1 MFTVHQIKK
10 VDEKLIESETLTECN
25 KKNKMNMQIER
36 CKLDLQKDPS
46 NPQLHIRL
54 GDLYMERHLDIN
66 NAGQYIDEAITEYQL
81 AMESLIDS
89 PVIYYKLGRAF
100 YYKNDLD
107 KALNYLTTALEKKNN
122 YYEAY
127 YIIAETFVK
136 KAHFTDAIDAAIA
149 AVQCGKL
156 HSSSA
161 HYLLYKLYNASSF
174 KDTKVKLKALKERIL
189 AALLIPFDKIAIR
202 NILRSLYYL
211 KFMGIFISGFYA
223 EQLKNYSKALELY
236 RGAIEKTPGFAP
248 LYFALGNIY
257 LTTGYFEDAITEYK
271 MAIWLDSFNIAAYRQ
286 LCRTYEEQGDYNM
299 AIEIY
304 NKLISMA
311 PNIPDLY
318 SNLAN
323 IYYIKGEFDL
333 AISNYQTAITLNPNR
348 SWTSVIAQTMGFVY
362 QENKSDPDA
371 AISAYQTAYVLTPED
386 IDIYVNLG
394 SAFYD
399 KEDYNNAL
407 AVYRQAL
414 ELDPHNPK
422 IHCNLGFLYWG
433 KAETEEA
440 IKSYELAIKYNDSY
454 DIAYNNLGVIYLDD
468 LGRVNKAIELF
479 NKAIESN
486 PSYALAYFNLA
497 RATTIIGDKIEAAK
511 LYQVSQDINKVTQE
525 IDPKDIADK
534 ISELF
539 ES

>member
-1 MFTVHQIKK
+1 MKK
-10 VDEKLIESETLTECN
+10 LMDSEDTDNT
-25 KKNKMNMQIER
+25 KIINKMHAQIER
-36 CKLDLQKDPS
+36 CKIDLQKDPS
-46 NPQLHIRL
+46 NPELHVRL
-54 GDLYMERHLDIN
+54 GDIYIKWHLDIY
-66 NAGQYIDEAITEYQL
+66 NAGQYVDEAITEYQL
-81 AMESLIDS
+81 AMESMLSS
-89 PVIYYKLGRAF
+89 PEIYYKLGTAF
-100 YYKNDLD
+100 YHKGELD
-107 KALNYLTTALEKKNN
+107 KALKYLTTALEKKNN
-122 YYEAY
+122 YYDAY
-127 YIIAETFVK
+127 YMIAETFIR
-136 KAHFTDAIDAAIA
+136 KAHFTDAVDAAIA
-149 AVQCGKL
+149 ATQCSFWG
-156 HSSSA
+156 SSCA
-161 HYLLYKLYNASSF
+161 HYLLYKLYDASSF
-174 KDTKVKLKALKERIL
+174 KDTKLKLKALWEKIV
-189 AALLIPFDKIAIR
+189 ACLLIPFDKNAISNIIKSISYLAFMPVFIA
-202 NILRSLYYL
+202 
-211 KFMGIFISGFYA
+211 GFYA
-223 EQLKNYSKALELY
+223 LQLKNYAKAIELY
-236 RGAIEKTPGFAP
+236 SNAVEKAPGFAP
-248 LYFALGNIY
+248 LYCVLGDIY
-257 LTTGYFEDAITEYK
+257 LSTGYFEDAITEYK
-271 MAIWLDSFNIAAYRQ
+271 MAIWLDSFNIAAYRH
-286 LCRTYEEQGDYNM
+286 LCHAYEEQGDYNQ

-362 QENKSDPDA
+362 QENKTDPDA

-399 KEDYNNAL
+399 KEDYQNAL
-407 AVYRQAL
+407 SVYRQAL
-414 ELDPHNPK
+414 ELQPHNPK

-433 KAETEEA
+433 KGDTEEA
-440 IKSYELAIKYNDSY
+440 IKSYELAIKYDTSY

-468 LGRVNKAIELF
+468 LGRVSRAVELF
-479 NKAIESN
+479 SKAIESN

-497 RATTIIGDKIEAAK
+497 RATSIMGDKVEAAK
-511 LYQVSQDINKVTQE
+511 LYQSAQEINKVTQE

>member
-1 MFTVHQIKK
+1 MKK
-10 VDEKLIESETLTECN
+10 TADNEETKSSMN
-25 KKNKMNMQIER
+25 INKMHAQIER
-36 CKLDLQKDPS
+36 CKIDLQKDPS
-46 NPQLHIRL
+46 NPDLHVRL
-54 GDLYMERHLDIN
+54 GDLYIKWHLDIY
-66 NAGQYIDEAITEYQL
+66 NAGQYVDEAITEYQL
-81 AMESLIDS
+81 AMESLLNS
-89 PVIYYKLGRAF
+89 HEIYYKLGTAF
-100 YYKNDLD
+100 FYKGDLD
-107 KALNYLTTALEKKNN
+107 KALKYLTTALEKKND
-122 YYEAY
+122 YYDAY
-127 YIIAETFVK
+127 YMIAETFIK
-136 KAHFTDAIDAAIA
+136 KAHFTDAVDAATA
-149 AVQCGKL
+149 AIQCSWIG
-156 HSSSA
+156 SSSA
-161 HYLLYKLYNASSF
+161 HYLLYKLYDASSF
-174 KDTKVKLKALKERIL
+174 KDNKLKMKASWEKFL
-189 AALLIPFDKIAIR
+189 AFLLIPFDKTAIK
-202 NILRSLYYL
+202 NIVRGFSYL
-211 KFMGIFISGFYA
+211 VFMPIFVAGFYILQMKDYGQA
-223 EQLKNYSKALELY
+223 IQLYKD
-236 RGAIEKTPGFAP
+236 AIEKAPGFAP
-248 LYFALGNIY
+248 LYCVLGDIY
-257 LTTGYFEDAITEYK
+257 LSTGYFEDAITEYK
-271 MAIWLDSFNIAAYRQ
+271 MAIWLDPFNIAAYRH
-286 LCRTYEEQGDYNM
+286 LCHAYEEQGDYNQ

-333 AISNYQTAITLNPNR
+333 AISHYQTAITLNPNR
-348 SWTSVIAQTMGFVY
+348 SWTSIIAQTMGFVY

-407 AVYRQAL
+407 SVYRQAL
-414 ELDPHNPK
+414 ELQPHNPK

-433 KAETEEA
+433 KGDTEEA
-440 IKSYELAIKYNDSY
+440 LKSYELAIKYDPHY

-468 LGRVNKAIELF
+468 LGLVNKAADLF
-479 NKAIESN
+479 TKAIESN

-497 RATTIIGDKIEAAK
+497 RSTSILGDKVEAAK
-511 LYQVSQDINKVTQE
+511 LYQSAQEINKVTQE

>member
-1 MFTVHQIKK
+1 MK
-10 VDEKLIESETLTECN
+10 KLIDNETKPQMS
-25 KKNKMNMQIER
+25 KKNKMYDQIER
-36 CKLDLQKDPS
+36 CRLDLQKDPS
-46 NPQLHIRL
+46 NPSLHIRL
-54 GDLYMERHLDIN
+54 GDLYMKWHLDIF

-89 PVIYYKLGRAF
+89 HEIYYKIGLAF
-100 YYKNDLD
+100 YYKGDLD
-107 KALNYLTTALEKKNN
+107 KAINYLTMALEKKND
-122 YYEAY
+122 YYQAY
-127 YIIAETFVK
+127 YMLAEVFVK
-136 KAHFTDAIDAAIA
+136 KAHFTDAIDAATA
-149 AVQCGKL
+149 AIQCSSLG
-156 HSSSA
+156 SSSA
-161 HYLLYKLYNASSF
+161 HYLLYKLYEASSF
-174 KDTKVKLKALKERIL
+174 KNAKTKIKAFCERIISVI
-189 AALLIPFDKIAIR
+189 LIPFDKLAIE
-202 NILRSLYYL
+202 NIIKSLSYLRFLNLFL
-211 KFMGIFISGFYA
+211 KGFYA
-223 EQLKNYSKALELY
+223 IQLKDYSKAINLYKEAVEL
-236 RGAIEKTPGFAP
+236 APGFAP
-248 LYFALGNIY
+248 LYCVLGDIY
-257 LTTGYFEDAITEYK
+257 LSTGYFEDAITEYK
-271 MAIWLDSFNIAAYRQ
+271 MAIWLDSFNIAAYRH
-286 LCRTYEEQGDYNM
+286 LCRAYEEQGDYNQ
-299 AIEIY
+299 AIEVY

-407 AVYRQAL
+407 TVYRQAL
-414 ELDPHNPK
+414 ELQPHNPK

-433 KAETEEA
+433 KADTEEA
-440 IKSYELAIKYNDSY
+440 IKSYELAIKYNDKY

-468 LGRVNKAIELF
+468 LGRVNKAMELF
-479 NKAIESN
+479 RKAVEVN
-486 PSYALAYFNLA
+486 PSYALAHFNLA
-497 RATTIIGDKIEAAK
+497 RAISIVGDKVEAAK
-511 LYQVSQDINKVTQE
+511 LYQMAQDINKVTQE
-525 IDPKDIADK
+525 IDPRDIADK

>member
-1 MFTVHQIKK
+1 MKK
-10 VDEKLIESETLTECN
+10 IAEQDNIDHKV
-25 KKNKMNMQIER
+25 KNKMFDKIEK
-36 CKLDLQKDPS
+36 CKLALKNDPTNPDLH
-46 NPQLHIRL
+46 LRMA
-54 GDLYMERHLDIN
+54 DLYLQWHLDIF

-89 PVIYYKLGRAF
+89 PEIYYKLGVAF
-100 YYKNDLD
+100 YYKGDLD
-107 KALNYLTTALEKKNN
+107 KAINYLTTAIEKKNR

-127 YIIAETFVK
+127 YMLAETFIK
-136 KAHFTDAIDAAIA
+136 KAHFTDAFDAAEA
-149 AVQCGKL
+149 AVICSKFK
-156 HSSSA
+156 SSCA
-161 HYLLYKLYNASSF
+161 HYLLYKLYDALSYKNL
-174 KDTKVKLKALKERIL
+174 KTKFHALYERCVAMVL
-189 AALLIPFDKIAIR
+189 APFDPIARENIQR
-202 NILRSLYYL
+202 NFAYLYFL
-211 KFMGIFISGFYA
+211 PLFVKGFYA
-223 EQLKNYSKALELY
+223 IQRKDYASAIELY
-236 RGAIEKTPGFAP
+236 KDASDKAPGFAA
-248 LYFALGNIY
+248 LYCVLGDIY
-257 LTTGYFEDAITEYK
+257 LSTGHFEEAIIEYK
-271 MAIWLDSFNIAAYRQ
+271 MAIWLDSFNIAAYRH
-286 LCRTYEEQGDYNM
+286 LCRAYEEQGDYNQ
-299 AIEIY
+299 AIDIY
-304 NKLISMA
+304 EKLIAMA
-311 PNIPDLY
+311 PNLPDLY

-333 AISNYQTAITLNPNR
+333 AISNYQTAITLNPNP

-371 AISAYQTAYVLTPED
+371 AISAYQTAYVLTPDD

-407 AVYRQAL
+407 SVYRQAL
-414 ELDPHNPK
+414 EFQPHNAK

-433 KAETEEA
+433 KGDTEEA

-468 LGRVNKAIELF
+468 LGRVKQAIELF
-479 NKAIESN
+479 KKAVEVN
-486 PSYALAYFNLA
+486 PNYALAHFNLA
-497 RATTIIGDKIEAAK
+497 RSVSIIGDKVEAAK
-511 LYQVSQDINKVTQE
+511 LYQMAQDINKITME

>member
-1 MFTVHQIKK
+1 MKKLMDKDIKSK
-10 VDEKLIESETLTECN
+10 KSF
-25 KKNKMNMQIER
+25 KNKMFDQIER
-36 CKLDLQKDPS
+36 CRLDLQKDPT
-46 NPQLHIRL
+46 NPALHVRL
-54 GDLYMERHLDIN
+54 GDLYLQWHLDIF

-89 PVIYYKLGRAF
+89 CEIYYKIGVAF
-100 YYKNDLD
+100 FHKGDLD
-107 KALNYLTTALEKKNN
+107 KAINYLTLALEKKNN

-127 YIIAETFVK
+127 YMLAETFVK
-136 KAHFTDAIDAAIA
+136 KAHFTDAVDAAEA
-149 AVQCGKL
+149 AVQCAKL
-156 HSSSA
+156 RSSSA
-161 HYLLYKLYNASSF
+161 HYLLYKLFDASSF
-174 KDTKVKLKALKERIL
+174 KDNGTKLRAWYEKFISVIL
-189 AALLIPFDKIAIR
+189 APFDKTAIE
-202 NILRSLYYL
+202 NMIKNLSYLRFLPLFL
-211 KFMGIFISGFYA
+211 KGFYA
-223 EQLKNYSKALELY
+223 IQIKDYALAIELY
-236 RGAIEKTPGFAP
+236 KDAIETAPGFAP
-248 LYFALGNIY
+248 LYCVLGDIY
-257 LTTGYFEDAITEYK
+257 LSTGYFEDAITEYK
-271 MAIWLDSFNIAAYRQ
+271 MAIWLDSFNIAAYRH
-286 LCRTYEEQGDYNM
+286 LCRAYEEQGDYNQ
-299 AIEIY
+299 AIDIY
-304 NKLISMA
+304 NKLIAMA
-311 PNIPDLY
+311 PNMPDLY

-333 AISNYQTAITLNPNR
+333 AISNYQTAITLNPNK

-414 ELDPHNPK
+414 ELQPHNAK

-433 KAETEEA
+433 KGDTEEA
-440 IKSYELAIKYNDSY
+440 IKSYELAIKYNPNY

-468 LGRVNKAIELF
+468 LGRVNKSIELF
-479 NKAIESN
+479 KKAVDAN
-486 PSYALAYFNLA
+486 PNYALAHFNLA
-497 RATTIIGDKIEAAK
+497 RAISIIGDKVEAAK
-511 LYQVSQDINKVTQE
+511 LFQMAQDINKITQE
-525 IDPKDIADK
+525 IDPRDIADK

>member
-1 MFTVHQIKK
+1 MKNMT
-10 VDEKLIESETLTECN
+10 DSEN
-25 KKNKMNMQIER
+25 KKEVKKRSKMADQIER
-36 CKLDLQKDPS
+36 CRLDLQKDPS
-46 NPQLHIRL
+46 NPSIHVRL
-54 GDLYMERHLDIN
+54 GDLYMKWHLDIY
-66 NAGQYIDEAITEYQL
+66 NAGRYIDEAITEYQL

-89 PVIYYKLGRAF
+89 HEIYYKIGVAF
-100 YYKNDLD
+100 YHKGDLD
-107 KALNYLTTALEKKNN
+107 KAINYLTMALEKKND

-127 YIIAETFVK
+127 YMLAETFVK
-136 KAHFTDAIDAAIA
+136 KAHFTDAVDAAVT

-156 HSSSA
+156 KASSA
-161 HYLLYKLYNASSF
+161 HYLLFKLYEASSF
-174 KDTKVKLKALKERIL
+174 KDTKVKLKALWERF
-189 AALLIPFDKIAIR
+189 AAFMLIPFDKLAIE
-202 NILRSLYYL
+202 NIITSISYLRFMLLFL
-211 KFMGIFISGFYA
+211 KGFYA
-223 EQLKNYSKALELY
+223 IQVKNYSKAIDLY
-236 RGAIEKTPGFAP
+236 KNAVEAAPGFAP
-248 LYFALGNIY
+248 LYCVLGDIY
-257 LTTGYFEDAITEYK
+257 LSTGYFEDAITEYK
-271 MAIWLDSFNIAAYRQ
+271 MAIWLDSFNIAAYRH
-286 LCRTYEEQGDYNM
+286 LCRAYEEQGDYNQ
-299 AIEIY
+299 AIDIY

-348 SWTSVIAQTMGFVY
+348 TWTSVIAQTMGFVY

-414 ELDPHNPK
+414 ELQPHNPK

-433 KAETEEA
+433 KADTEEA
-440 IKSYELAIKYNDSY
+440 IKSYELAIKYNANY

-479 NKAIESN
+479 RKAVEAN
-486 PSYALAYFNLA
+486 PSYALAHFNLA
-497 RATTIIGDKIEAAK
+497 RATSIVGDKIEAAK
-511 LYQVSQDINKVTQE
+511 LYQLAQDINKVTQE
-525 IDPKDIADK
+525 IDPRDIADK